1 MRRFAAYFC
10 SLAYLQLWEQ
20 FHARFF
26 ESRICGWLTGSLTV
40 VNSQPTFTSDLALD
54 AVSRPLFGSV
64 FGQLWILT
72 RPQIADGQH
81 EVLWLYACEQL
92 KTAPPANLIVG
103 FGHVARNNRVSGP
116 NGRRAFY

>member
-1 MRRFAAYFC
+1 MRRFAAYFR
-10 SLAYLQLWEQ
+10 SLSLQPTLGAISLRVSLVSNNRQ
-20 FHARFF
+20 FD
-26 ESRICGWLTGSLTV
+26 L

-92 KTAPPANLIVG
+92 KTAPAANLIVG